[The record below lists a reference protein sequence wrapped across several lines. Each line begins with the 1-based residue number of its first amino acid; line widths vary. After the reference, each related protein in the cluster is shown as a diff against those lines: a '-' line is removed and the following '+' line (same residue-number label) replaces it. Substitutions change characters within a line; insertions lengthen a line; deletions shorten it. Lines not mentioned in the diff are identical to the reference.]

1 MSEGVSQQSISE
13 KAEPNTA
20 TKTAAKALTSFMLR
34 GRRRYPRAWEPWTA
48 EEERQLTDL
57 YLGSRS
63 LEEISQILGRG
74 MTGITQRLTRLGL
87 LGPKAVVVKQRKPRL
102 LPVPEADF
110 LPSEVKLS
118 PDERWI
124 EETAQV
130 WGVEGRKLA
139 GALQQLDQRHWLVF
153 VLRYG
158 LAGRCSYSLKSV
170 AKLLGQGIGEIMRLQ
185 TEAECLLREALTS
198 LECQP
203 IMVTLRETLTRCYGR
218 PLNVARRSSC

>member
-1 MSEGVSQQSISE
+1 MIVSEGVLQQSIGEQTGSD
-13 KAEPNTA
+13 TA
-20 TKTAAKALTSFMLR
+20 TKALTSFMLR

-48 EEERQLTDL
+48 EEERQLTEL

-74 MTGITQRLTRLGL
+74 ITGLTQRLTRLGL

-102 LPVPEADF
+102 LPVPEADY
-110 LPSEVKLS
+110 LPSDVKIS

-130 WGVEGRKLA
+130 WGVEGYKLA
-139 GALQQLDQRHWLVF
+139 RALQQLDQRHWLVF

-170 AKLLGQGIGEIMRLQ
+170 AELLGRGIGEIMRLQ
-185 TEAECLLREALTS
+185 SEAESLLREALTS

-203 IMVTLRETLTRCYGR
+203 VMVTLRETLTRCYGR
-218 PLNVARRSSC
+218 PLNASHCCSC

>member
-1 MSEGVSQQSISE
+1 MSEGVLQQSISE
-13 KAEPNTA
+13 KTGPNTA
-20 TKTAAKALTSFMLR
+20 NKALTSFMLR

-48 EEERQLTDL
+48 EEERQLTEL

-158 LAGRCSYSLKSV
+158 LAGRCSYSLNSV
-170 AKLLGQGIGEIMRLQ
+170 AKLLGKGIGEIMRLQ
-185 TEAECLLREALTS
+185 AEAESLLRETLTR

-218 PLNVARRSSC
+218 PLNAGRRCSG